1 MYGGAPAK
9 VDNVAPVVPGAPVDP
24 ATAVANAKEK
34 LGELSDIKRDL
45 NAVITTFENMKDKVK
60 RFIEF
65 KTTIDN
71 VKETP
76 TTTEEQNE
84 IIGAYNYMKEEGVA
98 LKEDFKKIIDSQK
111 KSLKTLQ
118 NKILKILQSEP
129 QSPIILNMIQK
140 LVTTMEEKSGSI
152 KTSRGIYNDI
162 SSFYTNFENDFND
175 AFSRSKT
182 KASAIQE
189 QRKQDAE
196 ARARAPIG
204 YYDDSHYRRE
214 NYDLKRELAKHKE
227 DKKGGTPPTKET
239 GQESSS
245 SDTETDKVTEPTQA
259 EPPKPKETPSSDD
272 KNNVE
277 NVIKGVESVLTDIVL
292 ELMKMYTR
300 RINPTMSVF
309 TSDSLFNRILNDYL
323 SNRNETN
330 EAEMRDRFMSQLE
343 TNNLI
348 PSKVLEVTQLDK
360 IIFIFVTLFLRILC
374 GSIVVSLIER
384 GIIKSMT
391 WAVAGYLIL
400 YTLILVAFVSI
411 VNLDMYRMRIVFNY
425 VNFHANAGKVYM
437 HVLLLYIL
445 GILIYIIMSRINLP
459 VRNVTPKAI
468 SDNEKLRLIMR
479 FQILTGILWV
489 VLAIAIVLSSD

>member
-1 MYGGAPAK
+1 
-9 VDNVAPVVPGAPVDP
+9 
-24 ATAVANAKEK
+24 
-34 LGELSDIKRDL
+34 
-45 NAVITTFENMKDKVK
+45 
-60 RFIEF
+60 
-65 KTTIDN
+65 
-71 VKETP
+71 
-76 TTTEEQNE
+76 
-84 IIGAYNYMKEEGVA
+84 
-98 LKEDFKKIIDSQK
+98 
-111 KSLKTLQ
+111 
-118 NKILKILQSEP
+118 
-129 QSPIILNMIQK
+129 
-140 LVTTMEEKSGSI
+140 
-152 KTSRGIYNDI
+152 
-162 SSFYTNFENDFND
+162 
-175 AFSRSKT
+175 
-182 KASAIQE
+182 
-189 QRKQDAE
+189 
-196 ARARAPIG
+196 
-204 YYDDSHYRRE
+204 
-214 NYDLKRELAKHKE
+214 
-227 DKKGGTPPTKET
+227 
-239 GQESSS
+239 
-245 SDTETDKVTEPTQA
+245 
-259 EPPKPKETPSSDD
+259 
-272 KNNVE
+272 VE